1 VAPQRDE
8 RAVADD
14 EGRLGVADDNEGH
27 TTAEDA
33 THTAADDEEAIAAEV
48 RAGTDAIAV
57 PSELVEEPA
66 AEKPVE
72 QSLLVQV
79 QQMSVAERIKLALR
93 GNHEARML
101 LLRDPNRLIRRF
113 VLQNPRISDEEIIAV
128 AKSRTADDE
137 LLRTIADSREWTK
150 NYQVRLALVTN
161 PKTPLVLA
169 LRFLGSLHE
178 RDVRLL
184 AKSKNVS
191 ATVSAQAKRI
201 VVQKTP
207 GGG

>member
-1 VAPQRDE
+1 MADDE
-8 RAVADD
+8 GPAVADD
-14 EGRLGVADDNEGH
+14 A
-27 TTAEDA
+27 
-33 THTAADDEEAIAAEV
+33 EAIAAEV
-48 RAGTDAIAV
+48 QAGTDAIPV
-57 PSELVEEPA
+57 PSELLEEPPV
-66 AEKPVE
+66 EKQVE

-101 LLRDPNRLIRRF
+101 LLRDSNRLIRRF
-113 VLQNPRISDEEIIAV
+113 VLQNPRMSDEEIIAV

-137 LLRTIADSREWTK
+137 LLRAIAETREWTK
-150 NYQVRLALVTN
+150 NYQVRLGLVTN
-161 PKTPLVLA
+161 PKTPLVIA
-169 LRFLGSLHE
+169 LRFLSSLYE

-191 ATVSAQAKRI
+191 ATVTAQAKRI
-201 VVQKTP
+201 VAQKSP